1 MELEQLINNRKSCR
15 AFSDHPVDPQILR
28 SIIARAA
35 RAPSNGNL
43 QPWHIYILTGPALAS
58 LKQTTKQQ
66 VDDQLPLQTP
76 EYQVYPKPLK
86 DIYDQR
92 RQEIGEDLYEALG
105 IPREDKQ
112 KRRGQ
117 FAKNALMFNAPVG
130 VFAYIDRSL
139 SYGNGWILACIC
151 KLSCYYVKRMVW
163 PHVRKDIG
171 HFSMKLCV
179 RRPARQMIL
188 CWRAV
193 LPLDLK
199 IMTRQ
204 LTLCVRHA
212 RWLKILLYLLTGK
225 IIEGIDVFLYQKR

>member
-66 VDDQLPLQTP
+66 VDDQLPLQAP

-92 RQEIGEDLYEALG
+92 RQEIGEDLYRVLG

-112 KRRGQ
+112 KRRVQ

-130 VFAYIDRSL
+130 LFAYIDRSL
-139 SYGNGWILACIC
+139 SYGQWMDLGMYLQTVMLLCEAHGLATCAQGYWTFFHETVRAATGAPDDLMLACGIAIGFEDHDA
-151 KLSCYYVKRMVW
+151 
-163 PHVRKDIG
+163 PINTVR
-171 HFSMKLCV
+171 SS
-179 RRPARQMIL
+179 
-188 CWRAV
+188 RAAV
-193 LPLDLK
+193 EDFA
-199 IMTRQ
+199 IF
-204 LTLCVRHA
+204 
-212 RWLKILLYLLTGK
+212 
-225 IIEGIDVFLYQKR
+225 IDR